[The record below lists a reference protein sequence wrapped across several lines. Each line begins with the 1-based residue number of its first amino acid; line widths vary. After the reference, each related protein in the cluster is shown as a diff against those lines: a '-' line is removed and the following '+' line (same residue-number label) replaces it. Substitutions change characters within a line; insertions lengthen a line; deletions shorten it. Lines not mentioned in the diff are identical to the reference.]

1 MSNKHAAESYKGTGV
16 NTGDTLFTTANVQ
29 HHELFTLMSSAGA
42 VDVWVTLDGTNFSTA
57 ALALE
62 DQGATANGT
71 YVHRDGGGP
80 RLQVLGQVLAD
91 SRQAERR
98 NGGDCDADL
107 WRWRMIDTQSDLQ
120 TVIKARNGQMVVKR
134 TQDVTP
140 YLEANKAARNSFS
153 DWRPFAKQG
162 MRQVAEIPNIVVEKW
177 MRELGVN
184 VFDRNHAKKVQQLL
198 NSNEYAYLR
207 TSPGKCKVT

>member
-1 MSNKHAAESYKGTGV
+1 
-16 NTGDTLFTTANVQ
+16 
-29 HHELFTLMSSAGA
+29 
-42 VDVWVTLDGTNFSTA
+42 
-57 ALALE
+57 
-62 DQGATANGT
+62 
-71 YVHRDGGGP
+71 
-80 RLQVLGQVLAD
+80 
-91 SRQAERR
+91 
-98 NGGDCDADL
+98 
-107 WRWRMIDTQSDLQ
+107 MIDTQSDLQ